1 MPTRSAAGR
10 PRAGREPARHS
21 HVHEAADGGLGARR
35 TAIDAV
41 AALEP
46 YRRVRGASSPE
57 QS

>member
-1 MPTRSAAGR
+1 MIYNG
-10 PRAGREPARHS
+10 
-21 HVHEAADGGLGARR
+21 VHLYLDEAADGDLGARR

-57 QS
+57 ES